1 MKTLLGVAGA
11 SLLALVLTGCAGQ
24 PASFREEVRPY
35 TSGAADDAA
44 RDRLG
49 VNVCT
54 GMRQT
59 NVTNAAQGAAPLVR
73 GGMSEADALSTVR
86 VAVKWL
92 CPDVS
97 AKI

>member
-1 MKTLLGVAGA
+1 MSFVV
-11 SLLALVLTGCAGQ
+11 LALAGCAGQ
-24 PASFREEVRPY
+24 PANFRDEVRPY
-35 TSGAADDAA
+35 TSRAADDAA

-49 VNVCT
+49 VNVCQA
-54 GMRQT
+54 MRQG
-59 NVTNAAQGAAPLVR
+59 NVHNASEGAAPLVR

-97 AKI
+97 SKL

>member
-1 MKTLLGVAGA
+1 MKRILGIAIA
-11 SLLALVLTGCAGQ
+11 ALALAGCGTGEATTYLE
-24 PASFREEVRPY
+24 AVRPY
-35 TSGAADDAA
+35 TKTANDDTA

-49 VNVCT
+49 VNVCQT
-54 GMRQT
+54 MRQD

-86 VAVKWL
+86 VSVKWL

-97 AKI
+97 GKI